1 MHFVWPVWPI
11 SVPSLSKSCNQCKLL
26 KNGTG
31 SIHYA
36 FKKQFHYLIFFSTDF
51 ENTTYNDSEPLFMA
65 FRRIRIFESYVESQ
79 SAIPKNPNSSWS
91 VFSWSIWRDHD
102 FEEITTF
109 NTTLWKVSKCEVFS
123 GPYFSVFGLNTE
135 IFWVNLLIQW
145 EYRNVGTRRNSVV
158 GHFLNKQRIKLAILS
173 SLFSGFRIIKHTI
186 KSHFDLLM
194 LMKK

>member
-11 SVPSLSKSCNQCKLL
+11 SVPSWSKSCNQCKLL
-26 KNGTG
+26 KNDTG

-36 FKKQFHYLIFFSTDF
+36 FKKQFNYLIFFSTDF

-79 SAIPKNPNSSWS
+79 SAILKNPNSSWS
-91 VFSWSIWRDHD
+91 VFSWSIWADHD

-109 NTTLWKVSKCEVFS
+109 NTTLWKVSKYEVFS

-135 IFWVNLLIQW
+135 IFGVNLLIQW

-158 GHFLNKQRIKLAILS
+158 FK
-173 SLFSGFRIIKHTI
+173 
-186 KSHFDLLM
+186 
-194 LMKK
+194 